1 MVVLSCLN
9 GSNFLSLY
17 FQNCHMAGKKL
28 KTLTMEHTTLSKF
41 SFNYYVNLILRYIA
55 FLTDVKMKN
64 CNIYLNFAQNL
75 DSGYSFKELSH

>member
-1 MVVLSCLN
+1 MKAQADQSFGKYTEEFWFVLSCLN

-41 SFNYYVNLILRYIA
+41 TVLII
-55 FLTDVKMKN
+55 M
-64 CNIYLNFAQNL
+64 
-75 DSGYSFKELSH
+75 